1 MTVVGVAKLKASLS
15 AYLAQVKSGRE
26 LIVTEHGRPIARMV
40 PIRAGH
46 VDEVDDEEEAH
57 LADLERRGILRRGRH
72 GNLLEE
78 LAGMEFPEDPEGLV
92 LAALLEER
100 EEGR

>member
-26 LIVTEHGRPIARMV
+26 LIVTEHGRPIARLV
-40 PIRAGH
+40 PIRAEH
-46 VDEVDDEEEAH
+46 ADEEAH
-57 LADLERRGILRRGRH
+57 LADLERRGILRRGR

-78 LAGMEFPEDPEGLV
+78 LAGMERPEDPEGLV

>member
-15 AYLAQVKSGRE
+15 PYLAQVESGRE

-40 PIRAGH
+40 PIRAEH
-46 VDEVDDEEEAH
+46 ADEDKEAH

-72 GNLLEE
+72 GNFPEE

-92 LAALLEER
+92 LVHRQAR
-100 EEGR
+100 SFG